1 MRTRKL
7 FQLASIASATLALY
21 TNSVVRAEHKDT
33 GLAVGDPIAIFKSI
47 CLADQ
52 VKLAKS
58 QYKEVAYNDLKYAA
72 KSALTYALPDAESPS
87 PESKPRIS
95 AEVGNRFIASQHNK
109 DVFLILPAARPSNRL
124 SIACAVMWRGNHYKD
139 ALKVAKELSP
149 NTASLPEA
157 PLPPNSYIPVG
168 YGYTVFKSQ
177 GSITGVAEYRG
188 WTVLHIIPDLSHAQ
202 ETPLP

>member
-1 MRTRKL
+1 MPSCSRFR
-7 FQLASIASATLALY
+7 LASLAIATFALG
-21 TNSVVRAEHKDT
+21 TNAVTFAETTDA
-33 GLAVGDPIAIFKSI
+33 GLAVGDPIAVFKSV

-58 QYKEVAYNDLKYAA
+58 QYKEVAYSDLKYAA
-72 KSALTYALPDAESPS
+72 KSALTYALPDDESPS
-87 PESKPRIS
+87 PDSKPRIS

-109 DVFLILPAARPSNRL
+109 DVFLILPAASPSNRL

-149 NTASLPEA
+149 STASLPEV

-188 WTVLHIIPDLSHAQ
+188 WTVLHITPDLSPAQ